1 MAGDGALT
9 LPSGAAMPT
18 LGMGTWHMGER
29 KRDRAR
35 EVAALRHGLELGM
48 TLIDTA
54 EMYAEGGAESV
65 VGEAIADCRDA
76 VYLVSKVYPH
86 HASRRG
92 VADACARSLDRLATE
107 RLDLYLLHW
116 RGNVP
121 LAETVAG
128 FESLRESGRI
138 RDWGGSNLSTDDMQ
152 ELASVAGGA
161 RCAADQVLYHL
172 ACRDIEWDL
181 LPACRR
187 ERIAVMAYSP
197 FDEGR
202 LLHDKRLAAIAAR
215 IGATGAEV
223 ALAWLLARPGV
234 VAIPKASDIAHVE
247 ANAKA
252 RTRTLPED
260 ILRELDRAFPPP
272 TRASPLRMI

>member
-1 MAGDGALT
+1 MARDDALT
-9 LPSGAAMPT
+9 LRSGARMPR

-29 KRDRAR
+29 KRERAR
-35 EVAALRHGLELGM
+35 EVAALRRGLELGM

-54 EMYAEGGAESV
+54 EMYGEGGAESV
-65 VGEAIADCRDA
+65 VGEAIADCRDR

-92 VADACARSLDRLATE
+92 VVEACARSLERLATD

-128 FESLRESGRI
+128 LESLRESGRI
-138 RDWGGSNLSTDDMQ
+138 RDWGVSNLSARDMR
-152 ELASVAGGA
+152 ELASVAGA
-161 RCAADQVLYHL
+161 DRCAANQVLYHL
-172 ACRDIEWDL
+172 ACRGIEWDL

-187 ERIAVMAYSP
+187 DGIVVMAYSP

-202 LLHDKRLAAIAAR
+202 LLHDAGLAGIAAR
-215 IGATGAEV
+215 IGATPADV
-223 ALAWLLARPGV
+223 ALAWLLAQPGV
-234 VAIPKASDIAHVE
+234 VAIPKASDVAHIE
-247 ANAKA
+247 ANARSRA
-252 RTRTLPED
+252 LALADDVRAE
-260 ILRELDRAFPPP
+260 IDRVFPAPK
-272 TRASPLRMI
+272 RATPLRML

>member
-1 MAGDGALT
+1 MARDATLT
-9 LPSGAAMPT
+9 LRSGTRMPT

-35 EVAALRHGLELGM
+35 EVAALRRGLELGM
-48 TLIDTA
+48 SLIDTA
-54 EMYAEGGAESV
+54 EMYGEGGAESV
-65 VGEAIADCRDA
+65 VGEAIADCRDR
-76 VYLVSKVYPH
+76 VFLVSKVYPH

-92 VADACARSLDRLATE
+92 VVDACARSLERLATD

-116 RGNVP
+116 RGNLP

-128 FESLRESGRI
+128 FESLREAGRI
-138 RDWGGSNLSTDDMQ
+138 RDWGVSNLGVNDLD
-152 ELASVAGGA
+152 ELASVAGGKH
-161 RCAADQVLYHL
+161 CAANQVLYHL
-172 ACRDIEWDL
+172 ACRGIEFDL

-187 ERIAVMAYSP
+187 EGVAVMAYSP

-215 IGATGAEV
+215 IGASAAEV

-234 VAIPKASDIAHVE
+234 VAIPKASDVAHVE
-247 ANAKA
+247 ANARA
-252 RTRTLPED
+252 RTRTLAED

>member
-1 MAGDGALT
+1 MARDATLT
-9 LPSGAAMPT
+9 LRSGARMPT

-35 EVAALRHGLELGM
+35 EVAALRRGLELGM
-48 TLIDTA
+48 SLVDTA
-54 EMYAEGGAESV
+54 EMYGEGGAESV
-65 VGEAIADCRDA
+65 VGEAIADCRDR
-76 VYLVSKVYPH
+76 VFLVSKVYPH

-92 VADACARSLDRLATE
+92 VVDACARSLERLATD

-128 FESLRESGRI
+128 FESLREAGRI
-138 RDWGGSNLSTDDMQ
+138 RDWGVSNLGVEDLH
-152 ELASVAGGA
+152 ELASVAGGKH
-161 RCAADQVLYHL
+161 CAANQVLYHL
-172 ACRDIEWDL
+172 ACRGIEFDL
-181 LPACRR
+181 LPACRQ
-187 ERIAVMAYSP
+187 EGVAVMAYSP

-215 IGATGAEV
+215 IGASAAEV

-234 VAIPKASDIAHVE
+234 VAIPKASDVAHVE
-247 ANAKA
+247 ANARA
-252 RTRTLPED
+252 RTRTLAED

>member
-1 MAGDGALT
+1 MARDATLT
-9 LPSGAAMPT
+9 LRSGARMPT

-35 EVAALRHGLELGM
+35 EVAALRRGLELGM
-48 TLIDTA
+48 SLVDTA
-54 EMYAEGGAESV
+54 EMYGEGGAESV
-65 VGEAIADCRDA
+65 VGEAIADCRDR
-76 VYLVSKVYPH
+76 VFLVSKVYPH
-86 HASRRG
+86 RASRRG
-92 VADACARSLDRLATE
+92 VVDACARSLERLATD

-128 FESLRESGRI
+128 FESLREAGRI
-138 RDWGGSNLSTDDMQ
+138 RDWGVSNLGVEDLH
-152 ELASVAGGA
+152 ELASVAGGKH
-161 RCAADQVLYHL
+161 CAANQVLYHL
-172 ACRDIEWDL
+172 ACRGIEFDL
-181 LPACRR
+181 LPACRQ
-187 ERIAVMAYSP
+187 EGVAVMAYSP

-215 IGATGAEV
+215 IGASAAEV

-234 VAIPKASDIAHVE
+234 VAIPKASDLAHVQ
-247 ANAKA
+247 ANARA
-252 RTRTLPED
+252 RTRTLSENT
-260 ILRELDRAFPPP
+260 LRELDRAFPPP

>member
-1 MAGDGALT
+1 MAHDATLT
-9 LPSGAAMPT
+9 LRSGARMPR

-35 EVAALRHGLELGM
+35 EVGALRRGVELGM

-65 VGEAIADCRDA
+65 VGEAIADCRDR
-76 VYLVSKVYPH
+76 VHLVSKVYPH

-92 VADACARSLDRLATE
+92 VVEACARSLERLATD

-116 RGNVP
+116 RGDVP

-128 FESLRESGRI
+128 FETLRESGRI
-138 RDWGGSNLSTDDMQ
+138 RDWGVSNFDAGDLR
-152 ELASVAGGA
+152 ELASIDGGD

-172 ACRDIEWDL
+172 ACRGIEWDL

-187 ERIAVMAYSP
+187 DGIAVMAYSP

-202 LLHDKRLAAIAAR
+202 LLRDERLAAIAAR
-215 IGATGAEV
+215 IGTDAADV
-223 ALAWLLARPGV
+223 ALAWLLAQPGV

-247 ANAKA
+247 ANARA
-252 RTRTLPED
+252 RSRALPDEV
-260 ILRELDRAFPPP
+260 LRALDRAFPPP

>member
-1 MAGDGALT
+1 MARDATLT
-9 LPSGAAMPT
+9 LRSGARMPT

-35 EVAALRHGLELGM
+35 EVAALRRGLELGM
-48 TLIDTA
+48 SLVDTA
-54 EMYAEGGAESV
+54 EMYGEGGAESV
-65 VGEAIADCRDA
+65 VGEAIADCRDC
-76 VYLVSKVYPH
+76 VFLVSKVYPH

-92 VADACARSLDRLATE
+92 VVDACARSLERLATD

-128 FESLRESGRI
+128 FESLREAGRI
-138 RDWGGSNLSTDDMQ
+138 RDWGVSNLGVEDLH
-152 ELASVAGGA
+152 ELASVAGGKH
-161 RCAADQVLYHL
+161 CAANQVLYHL
-172 ACRDIEWDL
+172 ACRGIEFDL
-181 LPACRR
+181 LPACRQ
-187 ERIAVMAYSP
+187 EGVAVMAYSP

-215 IGATGAEV
+215 IGASAAEV

-234 VAIPKASDIAHVE
+234 VAIPKASDLAHVQ
-247 ANAKA
+247 ANARA
-252 RTRTLPED
+252 RTRTLSENT
-260 ILRELDRAFPPP
+260 LRELDRAFPPP

>member
-1 MAGDGALT
+1 
-9 LPSGAAMPT
+9 
-18 LGMGTWHMGER
+18 MGEDASLH
-29 KRDRAR
+29 KL
-35 EVAALRHGLELGM
+35 EIAALREGVDLGM

-54 EMYAEGGAESV
+54 EMYGDGDTEALL
-65 VGEAIADCRDA
+65 GEALEGVRDR
-76 VYLVSKVYPH
+76 VFLVSKVYPQNAGRSRIAKACE
-86 HASRRG
+86 AS
-92 VADACARSLDRLATE
+92 LKRLKTD

-128 FESLRESGRI
+128 FETLREAGRI
-138 RDWGGSNLSTDDMQ
+138 RDWGVSNLGVDDLR
-152 ELASVAGGA
+152 ELASVDGGKH
-161 RCAADQVLYHL
+161 CAANQVLYHV
-172 ACRDIEWDL
+172 ACRGIEWDL

-187 ERIAVMAYSP
+187 DGIAVMAYSP

-215 IGATGAEV
+215 IGASAAEV
-223 ALAWLLARPGV
+223 ALAWLLALPGV
-234 VAIPKASDIAHVE
+234 VAIPKASDLAHVQ
-247 ANAKA
+247 ANARA